1 MHLLSVG
8 KEKGATKTKRNSEKK
23 GGVDKG
29 GKNKTGTRG
38 TDYHVY
44 RRGTCLGS
52 HDVNQRTW
60 LSRGRE
66 LFLGQV
72 QRSIPRGMIDAPAAR
87 NGLRISPS
95 RMRKLRNREK
105 DS

>member
-1 MHLLSVG
+1 MHLLSG
-8 KEKGATKTKRNSEKK
+8 KRKRCDENEKK
-23 GGVDKG
+23 WREKERCGRKS
-29 GKNKTGTRG
+29 KTGTRG

-87 NGLRISPS
+87 NGLRISPP
-95 RMRKLRNREK
+95 RMRKLRDREK